1 MKIALV
7 HDYLVEYGGAE
18 MVLEDLH
25 QIFPEAPIY
34 VFYLYPHGLGIH
46 YQRIK
51 NWDIKTSWYQKM
63 PFARK
68 FLSASRVIAPFVFEG
83 FDLSDFD
90 VVISSCNTHFAKAV
104 ITKPESL
111 HISYIHT
118 PPKML
123 YGYTTSFNYKKHLF
137 TKIAAELANHFLRI
151 WDFEIS
157 QRPDILVANSKN
169 VQARIKK
176 FYRRESEIIYPGVD
190 IEEFGKAKKTQGE
203 YFLALNRL
211 MRGKGTEIIIEACS
225 RLNLSLKVA
234 GSGHELETL
243 RKIAGKNVE
252 FLGAVTEEEKIKLLA
267 GAKALIVATEQ
278 EDFGITPVEA
288 QAAGTPVIAARSG
301 GYLETVV
308 EGDPSKDSGRGA
320 TGEFFEISPDLG
332 ESRQYVDEQSV
343 NNLIKVLEKFSS
355 KGRPASGWD
364 PKKYD
369 PEDCRK
375 QAEKFGKVRFKRE
388 ILDLIE
394 KNLKK

>member
-1 MKIALV
+1 MKVALV

-25 QIFPEAPIY
+25 RIFPDAPVY
-34 VFYLYPHGLGIH
+34 VFYLYPEGLGIH

-51 NWDIKTSWYQKM
+51 DWNIKTSWYQKM
-63 PFARK
+63 PGARK
-68 FLSASRVIAPFVFEG
+68 FLSAARMIAPWTFER
-83 FDLSDFD
+83 FDLSGFN
-90 VVISSCNTHFAKAV
+90 VVISSCNTHFSKAV
-104 ITKPESL
+104 KTGPHTL

-123 YGYTTSFNYKKHLF
+123 YGFTTSFNYKKHWY
-137 TKIAAELANHFLRI
+137 TKIAAEAANYLLRI

-190 IEEFGKAKKTQGE
+190 ISEYNKAKKIKGD

-211 MRGKGTEIIIEACS
+211 MRGKGTEIIVEACT
-225 RLNLSLKVA
+225 RLNLPLKVA
-234 GSGHELETL
+234 GSGWELENL
-243 RKIAGKNVE
+243 KKIAGKNVE

-288 QAAGTPVIAARSG
+288 MAAGTPVIAAKSG

-308 EGDPSKDSGRGA
+308 EGK
-320 TGEFFEISPDLG
+320 TGEFFAVSPDLG
-332 ESRQYVDEQSV
+332 GSRKYVDEESAGHLMEILKDFQP
-343 NNLIKVLEKFSS
+343 EK
-355 KGRPASGWD
+355 
-364 PKKYD
+364 YN
-369 PEDCRK
+369 PEECRK
-375 QAEKFGKVRFKRE
+375 QAEKFSKERFRKE
-388 ILDLIE
+388 ILDLIK
-394 KNLKK
+394 KNLPG